1 MILFFILVPSE
12 PIWSLDR
19 RESSG
24 QLFWRRDQSK
34 VKFRCEVE
42 VLEYEKDPI
51 EDQICYENDTFR
63 KTNLL
68 VVCATCAAALAVTV
82 VLPWFLMGSS

>member
-1 MILFFILVPSE
+1 MLSVPAD
-12 PIWSLDR
+12 PQWSLDR

-24 QLFWRRDQSK
+24 QLFWRRDESK

-42 VLEYEKDPI
+42 VLEYVKDPV
-51 EDQICYENDTFR
+51 EDQLSHDNSDFNTSNI
-63 KTNLL
+63 L

-82 VLPWFLMGSS
+82 ILPWFLMGSS